1 MRVSDLGHIGV
12 RVPAVLSFHVN
23 EMKLGGKSMKDFF
36 KKTWVKIVASILVA
50 IGTLV
55 LLLGGSTVEEIV
67 KIPSAVF
74 GIFTAIGGLIL
85 LISGLINSKKE

>member
-1 MRVSDLGHIGV
+1 
-12 RVPAVLSFHVN
+12 
-23 EMKLGGKSMKDFF
+23 MKDFF